1 MFEVQALKRI
11 QSVKR
16 SWQYRKLFSIWS
28 ISASIACCLIV
39 LLHVFFGV
47 SFWWLLLLLAGNFG
61 VLFFIPSIWQFS
73 EKEVVLYLNQN
84 YSNLE
89 ESIDLVLLPVEQR
102 SVLENL
108 QVQKISPLFLD
119 TQLQTPLKKEIHR
132 SAWIF
137 FGALIL
143 CISLLL
149 FSITFKSNRDAVQ
162 IKTDKAKELILP
174 EIKQVI
180 IQISP
185 PAYTGK
191 ASRTQTSF
199 SILAE
204 ESSLIDWKIESTEPL
219 DSMTFILNDSASYR
233 FKTSGDNKTLWH
245 LILPATVN
253 GIYQIKLPNKVSEH
267 YAIELIRDR
276 IPMIQIQSPKQYT
289 VIDFGELQQ
298 LDLVT
303 DIKDDYAVVDANMI
317 ATVASG
323 GGEAVKFKEHHFPLM
338 NSGAAPFQQAQ
349 FKKRIDL
356 RSLNMQ
362 PGDELYYYI
371 KAIDNHQ
378 QEARSDIYIL
388 KLSDTAELKEMNGI
402 VNAINVKPDYFR
414 SQRQII
420 IETEQLLREQDTISI
435 QQFKSRSNELGVDQ
449 KLLRLRYGK
458 FLGEESEG
466 NIGDS
471 RFDTDDD
478 HGAGSSAAF
487 GDANAVIDAYSHKH
501 DNAEDA
507 SFFDAE
513 TKKQLKAVL
522 TEMWGSEL
530 KLRTFF
536 PKDALP
542 FEYKALRLL
551 KELQQSSRAYVAK
564 TNVKTTP
571 LKFEKRLTGELT
583 KILPQPLQFQMLKST
598 DIETEYRKTMGVLL
612 TIRAHEI
619 PDANTLAQMQVTLQS
634 LNRLAIDK
642 PSEYL
647 LPYESFKRLYSDYQ
661 NQKEWN
667 RGDWHA
673 SLAAIEKM
681 LQIPGNK
688 PGKQTGSAEKKLA
701 DTYFHHL
708 NTQK

>member
-1 MFEVQALKRI
+1 MFEAKVNDRMAYVQRN
-11 QSVKR
+11 
-16 SWQYRKLFSIWS
+16 WQYRKLFSLLLMLS
-28 ISASIACCLIV
+28 AISMCMIV
-39 LLHVFFGV
+39 LLHVLFGISYWWYLMFFALGSGLV
-47 SFWWLLLLLAGNFG
+47 YFAPSLWRFSKKDLANH
-61 VLFFIPSIWQFS
+61 
-73 EKEVVLYLNQN
+73 LNKN
-84 YSNLE
+84 YPILE
-89 ESIDLVLLPVEQR
+89 ESIDLMLLPAEQR
-102 SVLENL
+102 TVLENL
-108 QVQKISPLFLD
+108 QVQKVGAIFLELKLTAAFGSALKKSAWVMAGAILLCIFLFL
-119 TQLQTPLKKEIHR
+119 
-132 SAWIF
+132 F
-137 FGALIL
+137 
-143 CISLLL
+143 
-149 FSITFKSNRDAVQ
+149 SNRFSNTVSKE
-162 IKTDKAKELILP
+162 KTNSNKVKEAMLP
-174 EIKQVI
+174 EIKNVFV
-180 IQISP
+180 QIDP

-191 ASRTQTSF
+191 KSRTQQAF

-204 ESSLIDWKIESTEPL
+204 EAANIEWKLETNLPL
-219 DSMTFILNDSASYR
+219 DSIVLILNDSAHYR
-233 FKTSGDNKTLWH
+233 FKSIGKDQTNWQLQ
-245 LILPATVN
+245 LPATVN
-253 GIYQIKLPNKVSEH
+253 GIYQIKLPSKISEH
-267 YAIELIRDR
+267 YALELIRDLM
-276 IPMIQIQSPKQYT
+276 PLIQIQSPKQYT
-289 VIDFGELQQ
+289 VIDYGEPKQ
-298 LDLVT
+298 LTLTADV
-303 DIKDDYAVVDANMI
+303 KDDYGIVSADLI

-338 NSGAAPFQQAQ
+338 IAGANVQQAQ
-349 FKKRIDL
+349 FKKRFDL
-356 RSLNMQ
+356 NSLNMQ

-371 KAIDNHQ
+371 KAVDNHQ

-388 KLSDTAELKEMNGI
+388 KLTDTAELKETNAI

-420 IETEQLLREQDTISI
+420 IETEQLLRDQDTISA

-478 HGAGSSAAF
+478 HGSGGSLTF

-536 PKDALP
+536 PKEALP
-542 FEYKALRLL
+542 YAYKALRLL

-583 KILPQPLQFQMLKST
+583 KILPQPIHFEIQKTT
-598 DIETEYRKTMGVLL
+598 DVDAAIRKTMGILL
-612 TIRAHEI
+612 SIHAKEI
-619 PDANTLAQMQVTLQS
+619 PDAFSMMQMQITLTN
-634 LNRLAIDK
+634 LNRLAINK
-642 PSEYL
+642 PADYL
-647 LPYESFKRLYSDYQ
+647 LAYESFKRLFSDYQ

-667 RGDWHA
+667 GGDWLN
-673 SLAAIEKM
+673 SLSAIEKM
-681 LQIPGNK
+681 LQMPGSK
-688 PGKQTGSAEKKLA
+688 PGKAMESAEKKLS
-701 DTYFHHL
+701 DNYFHHL
-708 NTQK
+708 NIPK

>member
-1 MFEVQALKRI
+1 
-11 QSVKR
+11 
-16 SWQYRKLFSIWS
+16 
-28 ISASIACCLIV
+28 
-39 LLHVFFGV
+39 
-47 SFWWLLLLLAGNFG
+47 
-61 VLFFIPSIWQFS
+61 
-73 EKEVVLYLNQN
+73 
-84 YSNLE
+84 
-89 ESIDLVLLPVEQR
+89 
-102 SVLENL
+102 
-108 QVQKISPLFLD
+108 
-119 TQLQTPLKKEIHR
+119 
-132 SAWIF
+132 
-137 FGALIL
+137 
-143 CISLLL
+143 
-149 FSITFKSNRDAVQ
+149 
-162 IKTDKAKELILP
+162 
-174 EIKQVI
+174 
-180 IQISP
+180 
-185 PAYTGK
+185 
-191 ASRTQTSF
+191 
-199 SILAE
+199 
-204 ESSLIDWKIESTEPL
+204 
-219 DSMTFILNDSASYR
+219 
-233 FKTSGDNKTLWH
+233 
-245 LILPATVN
+245 
-253 GIYQIKLPNKVSEH
+253 
-267 YAIELIRDR
+267 
-276 IPMIQIQSPKQYT
+276 
-289 VIDFGELQQ
+289 
-298 LDLVT
+298 
-303 DIKDDYAVVDANMI
+303 MI